1 MTTRVMN
8 RMKIYHQCLMC
19 FFSFSWGHLIEPLLT
34 SQWLAYLQKTLINIF
49 VWQNSI
55 GTIPINCSMPTPSND
70 AMLAGLVMNLNDYIS
85 SFNKYNGFF
94 TPGIRDNF
102 TDALHESALSLG
114 QACAGFISLR
124 RFVPR
129 LAQYNKIGKR
139 SSRSTSIFF
148 CLQILIKCEK
158 KTFTKRTWTLSSNS
172 FSVFCSIISWLTICR
187 DSSLYSKG
195 ISSTEF
201 SIGLGLNTKPRQTWE
216 WRIASMRVCLIMTA
230 PNDWDRIESCFT
242 KSFNSRW
249 NAYVYWFN

>member
-1 MTTRVMN
+1 
-8 RMKIYHQCLMC
+8 
-19 FFSFSWGHLIEPLLT
+19 
-34 SQWLAYLQKTLINIF
+34 
-49 VWQNSI
+49 
-55 GTIPINCSMPTPSND
+55 MPTPSND

-139 SSRSTSIFF
+139 SSRSTSILF

-158 KTFTKRTWTLSSNS
+158 KRSQKEHEPYHQTHFQSS
-172 FSVFCSIISWLTICR
+172 
-187 DSSLYSKG
+187 
-195 ISSTEF
+195 
-201 SIGLGLNTKPRQTWE
+201 
-216 WRIASMRVCLIMTA
+216 A
-230 PNDWDRIESCFT
+230 P
-242 KSFNSRW
+242 
-249 NAYVYWFN
+249 